1 MNIQLKK
8 TELEEH
14 TQTID
19 GHYIYIYISL
29 QTYASSGWSAILD
42 PKWENVNNITVIQY
56 KTV

>member
-19 GHYIYIYISL
+19 GHYISL